1 MRRVTGPLLES
12 PVKCAHLRE
21 PQQKGNLTDSK
32 TTFDQVAYCKFTTH
46 FGQNLPKIR
55 SFLLQPAMQRPGA
68 HTKSRRKLLKLRLAV
83 RKFLGEEAAHRI
95 GCRLSL
101 WQLRKERYDL
111 GFDDLL

>member
-1 MRRVTGPLLES
+1 
-12 PVKCAHLRE
+12 
-21 PQQKGNLTDSK
+21 
-32 TTFDQVAYCKFTTH
+32 
-46 FGQNLPKIR
+46 
-55 SFLLQPAMQRPGA
+55 MQRPGA

-101 WQLRKERYDL
+101 WPLRKERYDL